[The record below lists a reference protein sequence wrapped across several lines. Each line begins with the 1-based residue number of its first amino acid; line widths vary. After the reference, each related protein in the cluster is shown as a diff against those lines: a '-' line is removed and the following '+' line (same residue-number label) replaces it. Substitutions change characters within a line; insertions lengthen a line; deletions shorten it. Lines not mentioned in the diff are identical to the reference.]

1 MVTRYRAWM
10 GEEALEDLDPSIIII
25 DISEDVP
32 KETVTTEAR
41 PGGGLYLTG
50 QLRQSITV
58 TIAVEIH
65 DANTIHRQLVL
76 GKIMRWGSGGQ
87 YLRTSY
93 RPGQRL
99 YIDSIEAASV
109 SALKWT
115 DTLEIKLTAYQRPWW
130 EEATVSK
137 METVE
142 ASKSGILTVYN
153 RGDVACPLEAVFVAI
168 DPLTNVAI
176 SCGSEKIVLTN
187 ISVKTG
193 EEIRIVHDDNGIQQ
207 ITAAG
212 ASAMGNRNG
221 QSADEITLKPG
232 INKVSFSGDGF
243 LSLTVTARGRK
254 Y

>member
-1 MVTRYRAWM
+1 M
-10 GEEALEDLDPSIIII
+10 
-25 DISEDVP
+25 
-32 KETVTTEAR
+32 
-41 PGGGLYLTG
+41 
-50 QLRQSITV
+50 
-58 TIAVEIH
+58 
-65 DANTIHRQLVL
+65 
-76 GKIMRWGSGGQ
+76 
-87 YLRTSY
+87 
-93 RPGQRL
+93 

-168 DPLTNVAI
+168 DTLTNVEI
-176 SCGSEKIVLTN
+176 SCGNEKIALTN

-193 EEIRIVHDDNGIQQ
+193 EEIRIGHDDNGIQQ

-232 INKVSFSGDGF
+232 INKVSFSGDGL

>member
-10 GEEALEDLDPSIIII
+10 GEEALEDIDPSIIII
-25 DISEDVP
+25 DISEDAPQEV
-32 KETVTTEAR
+32 VTTEAR
-41 PGGGLYLTG
+41 PGGGMYLTG

-65 DANTIHRQLVL
+65 EANTIHRQLVL
-76 GKIMRWGSGGQ
+76 SKIMRWGSGGQ
-87 YLRTSY
+87 YLHTSY
-93 RPGQRL
+93 RPEQRL

-142 ASKSGILTVYN
+142 ASKSGILTVFN
-153 RGDVACPLEAVFVAI
+153 RGEMPCPLEAVFVAI

-193 EEIRIVHDDNGIQQ
+193 EEIRIAHDDNGIQQ

-212 ASAMGNRNG
+212 TSAMGNRNG

-232 INKVSFSGDGF
+232 INKVSFSGDGL

>member
-25 DISEDVP
+25 DISEDAP
-32 KETVTTEAR
+32 KEAVTTEAR
-41 PGGGLYLTG
+41 PGGGHTG
-50 QLRQSITV
+50 HHRQSITV

-65 DANTIHRQLVL
+65 EANTIHRQLVL

-93 RPGQRL
+93 RPEQRL

-115 DTLEIKLTAYQRPWW
+115 DTLGIKLTAYQRPWW

-153 RGDVACPLEAVFVAI
+153 RGEMPCPLEAVFVAI
-168 DPLTNVAI
+168 DTLTSIAI
-176 SCGSEKIVLTN
+176 SCGNEKIALTN

-193 EEIRIVHDDNGIQQ
+193 EEIRIGHDDNGIQQ

-212 ASAMGNRNG
+212 QSAMRNRNG

-232 INKVSFSGDGF
+232 INKVSFSGDGL

>member
-1 MVTRYRAWM
+1 M
-10 GEEALEDLDPSIIII
+10 
-25 DISEDVP
+25 
-32 KETVTTEAR
+32 
-41 PGGGLYLTG
+41 
-50 QLRQSITV
+50 
-58 TIAVEIH
+58 EIH
-65 DANTIHRQLVL
+65 EANTIHRQLVL

-93 RPGQRL
+93 RPEQRL

-115 DTLEIKLTAYQRPWW
+115 DTLAIKLTAYQRPWW

-153 RGDVACPLEAVFVAI
+153 RGEMPCPLEAVFVAI

-193 EEIRIVHDDNGIQQ
+193 KEIRIAHDDNGIQQ

-212 ASAMGNRNG
+212 TSAIGNRNG

-232 INKVSFSGDGF
+232 INKVSFSGDGL